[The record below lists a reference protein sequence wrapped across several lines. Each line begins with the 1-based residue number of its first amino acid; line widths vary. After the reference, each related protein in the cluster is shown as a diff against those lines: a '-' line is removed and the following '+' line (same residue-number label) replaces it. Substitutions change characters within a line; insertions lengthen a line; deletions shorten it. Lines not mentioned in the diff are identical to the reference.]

1 MQDKTTQDITQVD
14 ELQQAIDSI
23 AADNNTEVADTA
35 AQMMNMSAMP
45 MPPQENTTAGTQSV
59 MPAQEVNKNEEVNL
73 DMPPL
78 PNIGNPKVEE
88 CAAESKQDASLNDV
102 KKKAL
107 DDLKG
112 LIDKIE
118 LPAENRFEIYKELI
132 ENNGDKSCIGKAYEA
147 AQAIKDENERA
158 KALIFVVD
166 SINKM

>member
-59 MPAQEVNKNEEVNL
+59 MPAQEVNQNKEVNL

-88 CAAESKQDASLNDV
+88 SAAESKQDASLNDV

>member
-35 AQMMNMSAMP
+35 AQMMNMSVMP

-88 CAAESKQDASLNDV
+88 SAAESKQDASLNDV